1 MEIEN
6 IEDEGRISEIEIN
19 GDTVFSE
26 NVAYRP
32 DAEIIIA
39 HHTFKRMPTK
49 RKISKRVKIQ

>member
-1 MEIEN
+1 VFYLAFSHLFFTCIRKLYIEPEYDLEIEN

-32 DAEIIIA
+32 DA
-39 HHTFKRMPTK
+39 
-49 RKISKRVKIQ
+49 